1 VGAPDRPGTGFRD
14 AEKTHLAFA
23 HQGAHR
29 ADRVLDRHRRID
41 PVDIVEVDE
50 FGAQPAQ
57 AALAGEPDI
66 FRPTVGGRPTIGPS
80 EIAELA
86 GNDVFAPPPLDHAA
100 NQFLVTAVAI
110 GIRGVEEVDA
120 ELWRAADR
128 RDGFGRIRLPVNG
141 VIVAQPKPIAGT
153 SN

>member
-14 AEKTHLAFA
+14 AEKTH
-23 HQGAHR
+23 HGAHR

-50 FGAQPAQ
+50 FGAQ